1 MHGMNRRLAVVLH
14 SLVLAT
20 SAIAQAAPKPPAAKP
35 APTPP
40 IRVLYLADAP
50 GFDFRYVRNI
60 LAHTPGIELR
70 VRMHGAQVEDA
81 DGTPRPDRSSMDG
94 YDVILVADL
103 SLGRTRDS
111 QPYTTLDVLGV
122 LMRGGGVG
130 FVCGEPVPRALR
142 SSGLEKMVPVQLL
155 PETVEPA
162 ERVKARLLPPA
173 DEPLHPILQF
183 EGSSDPR
190 ADFAQLPSVR
200 YVHTVQ
206 HLARDAKVLLCDPEH
221 WSSGQPSIVA
231 AAGKYNNGRTV
242 YVGTDQT
249 WAWREPAGEQ
259 FQAAFWRNV
268 VRYLAGRLQ

>member
-1 MHGMNRRLAVVLH
+1 MHRMNRRLAVVLQFA
-14 SLVLAT
+14 VLAT

-35 APTPP
+35 APAP
-40 IRVLYLADAP
+40 IRVLYLADAA
-50 GFDFRYVRNI
+50 GFDFRFIRNI
-60 LAHTPGIELR
+60 LGHTPGVELR
-70 VRMHGAQVEDA
+70 VRLPGAQVEDA
-81 DGTPRPDRSSMDG
+81 DGTPRPDRGSMDG

-103 SLGRTRDS
+103 SLGRTRDR
-111 QPYTTLDVLGV
+111 QPYTTLDVTGV

-130 FVCGEPVPRALR
+130 FVCSEPVPRAQR
-142 SSGLEKMVPVQLL
+142 SPDLDRLLPVQLL
-155 PETVEPA
+155 PETVDAP

-173 DEPLHPILQF
+173 NEPLHPILQL
-183 EGSSDPR
+183 EGSRDPR

-206 HLARDAKVLLCDPEH
+206 QLARDAKVLLCDPEH
-221 WSSGQPSIVA
+221 WSAGQPSIVA
-231 AAGKYNNGRTV
+231 AAGRYNQGRTV

-268 VRYLAGRLQ
+268 VRYLAGRLP